1 MVCIFDLCSKNN
13 FYLDWKLIIFF
24 LRKFL
29 AAVILGLHVTPGR
42 RLRPTMEKLK
52 ARSRS
57 DNQPDS
63 FEEALLNLLKNSNWS
78 NSLQDLAMSL
88 KAFEDNDPCVMRNV
102 DKLLCSLLEKL
113 AWSDDYKLRDM
124 AHRQELKFVINYG
137 EGGCVH
143 QRPSVVKHRC
153 IQFSLRIPTRSREL
167 MTAEQVEG
175 TLDGLLKCQVTENCE
190 QCGTR
195 AARSCFLSIEHGC
208 DPDFLTV
215 VCDAPI
221 CFRSNDLTFLTVTF
235 SKSVYRV
242 MAAVHWDTD
251 SKKSSVSRV
260 RNDGEW
266 WWHGVVEGQA
276 ESFKYSPA
284 QVNASRHLQDA
295 SVLMMVRVDGDRDRQ
310 ADAVEDGDQQD
321 NQIGESVTGAA
332 TAEHENRYVD
342 GQSVAG
348 ETALGDC
355 ENFNPLQTSTQR
367 DGSKMGA
374 EDASSGSGK
383 RPGFSTGAGAN
394 YETGTQVGQK
404 YLQGF

>member
-1 MVCIFDLCSKNN
+1 
-13 FYLDWKLIIFF
+13 
-24 LRKFL
+24 
-29 AAVILGLHVTPGR
+29 
-42 RLRPTMEKLK
+42 
-52 ARSRS
+52 
-57 DNQPDS
+57 
-63 FEEALLNLLKNSNWS
+63 
-78 NSLQDLAMSL
+78 
-88 KAFEDNDPCVMRNV
+88 
-102 DKLLCSLLEKL
+102 
-113 AWSDDYKLRDM
+113 
-124 AHRQELKFVINYG
+124 
-137 EGGCVH
+137 
-143 QRPSVVKHRC
+143 
-153 IQFSLRIPTRSREL
+153 
-167 MTAEQVEG
+167 MTAEQLEG

-195 AARSCFLSIEHGC
+195 AARSCFLSIEPGC

-215 VCDAPI
+215 VCDAPT

-310 ADAVEDGDQQD
+310 ANAVEDGDQQD
-321 NQIGESVTGAA
+321 NRIS
-332 TAEHENRYVD
+332 EHENRYAD
-342 GQSVAG
+342 GQSVTG
-348 ETALGDC
+348 EAALGDY

-367 DGSKMGA
+367 DGIYETGA
-374 EDASSGSGK
+374 EDASSGRGE
-383 RPGFSTGAGAN
+383 RPGFSAGAGAN
-394 YETGTQVGQK
+394 CERGTQVGQ
-404 YLQGF
+404 